1 MLPVV
6 RELEAEYADR
16 AGVLVLDY
24 YGSDTRPLL
33 SEYGVRGHPSF
44 VVLGR
49 DGAPSEVLRGIVSKD
64 QLAALIEAAL
74 A

>member
-6 RELEAEYADR
+6 RELEADYADR
-16 AGVLVLDY
+16 AGVLLVDY
-24 YGSDTRPLL
+24 YAADTRPLL
-33 SEYGVRGHPSF
+33 SEYAVRGHPSF

-49 DGAPSEVLRGIVSKD
+49 DGTRSRVLQGIVPKES
-64 QLAALIEAAL
+64 LVELLEAAL